1 MNKII
6 VTGVWGQLGS
16 AIVDLL
22 LEAGNYVIGLDV
34 KNDGK
39 KSHNDLFEFHQID
52 ITDQLRVREFYS
64 QMMSQHPQIDGLVN
78 NAGTAVF
85 TKFENR
91 SEEEIMNV
99 IRLNM
104 MAPIFMSQQFLNV
117 AKSNYKSSIVN
128 IGSIYGVTA
137 PDQSIYSDTP
147 RNSSEIYGMTK
158 AAIIN
163 LTQYLAVYLSDR
175 RIRCNCVSPGGILFK
190 QGERFIEAYSNK
202 VPIGRMGSEREVAA
216 AVCFLLD
223 AEKSSYVNGANLM
236 VDGGFT
242 AWR

>member
-6 VTGVWGQLGS
+6 VTGVRGQIGS

-22 LEAGNYVIGLDV
+22 TEAGNYVIGLDV
-34 KNDGK
+34 QSDDKT
-39 KSHNDLFEFHQID
+39 SRTDLFEFHQID
-52 ITDQLRVREFYS
+52 ITDQIKVREFYS

-104 MAPIFMSQQFLNV
+104 MAPIFMSQKFLGV
-117 AKSNYKSSIVN
+117 AKDNYKSSIVN

-137 PDQSIYSDTP
+137 PDQKIYLDTP

-175 RIRCNCVSPGGILFK
+175 KIRCNCVSPGGILFQ
-190 QGERFIEAYSNK
+190 QGEKFIQAYSKK

-223 AEKSSYVNGANLM
+223 AKKSSYVNGANLM